1 MRLLDKY
8 LLRELLTPLVYCLGG
23 FTMFFVAFSLF
34 KDLDELK
41 DSKLRALE
49 YVEYYVTTLPEMIVT
64 VLPIALLLALLYTL
78 TNHARHHEI
87 TAIRAAGVSL
97 WRLSLPYFAVGLV
110 GSGVLFALNEF
121 AVPDSAIKAEQIK
134 NRHSEKKKK
143 KSADIVENLGFVNAT
158 AGRAWIIGSY
168 NLRTAEMVNPRVIWT
183 LGDGSQRWLHAA
195 RAIRTN
201 DAWLFLDAREYRADP
216 ERTANLVPSLST
228 NALEHKWNE
237 TPAQIR
243 SEVKISGS
251 IGSHV
256 AKEADLPLVEIRD
269 YLRLHPTL
277 PREHRYWLETKWHG
291 RLAMPWTCLVVVL
304 IALPFGA
311 ASGRRNVFVGVAS
324 SILIAFSFFVITQI
338 GLALGSGGHL
348 PAWLAGWL
356 PNIVF
361 GAGAL
366 WMTARVR

>member
-8 LLRELLTPLVYCLGG
+8 LLRELLTPLSYCLGG
-23 FTMFFVAFSLF
+23 FTVFFIAFSLF
-34 KDLDELK
+34 KDLDDLK
-41 DSKLRALE
+41 DSKLRAFE
-49 YVEYYVTTLPEMIVT
+49 FVEYYVTTVPEMIVT

-97 WRLSLPYFAVGLV
+97 WRLSGPYFAVGLV
-110 GSGVLFALNEF
+110 GSMVLFALNEL

-134 NRHSEKKKK
+134 NRHSAKKKIK
-143 KSADIVENLGFVNAT
+143 NSEVVQNLGFVNSAS
-158 AGRAWIIGSY
+158 RREWLIGSY
-168 NLRTAEMVNPRVIWT
+168 NLNTSEMINPRVIWT

-195 RAIRTN
+195 RAVRTN
-201 DAWLFLDAREYRADP
+201 SAWLFLDAREYRSDP
-216 ERTANLVPSLST
+216 ERSANLVPSLAT
-228 NALEHKWNE
+228 NALERKWDE

-243 SEVKISGS
+243 SEVKISS
-251 IGSHV
+251 RITSRI
-256 AKEADLPLVEIRD
+256 ARQADLPLVEIRD
-269 YLRLHPTL
+269 YLRLHPNL
-277 PREHRYWLETKWHG
+277 PREDRWWLETKWHG

-324 SILIAFSFFVITQI
+324 SIFIAFSFFVLTQLS
-338 GLALGSGGHL
+338 LALGAGGRV

-356 PNIVF
+356 PNLIF
-361 GAGAL
+361 GGAGL
-366 WMTARVR
+366 WFTARVR